1 MSHDSNTEILP
12 DQNRFFYIGRRR
24 TTSLKIKRSEFICT
38 LEPVTTVEGAKDFIS
53 AVAGAHRQAT
63 HNCWA
68 YRVGERA
75 EMSHSSDCGEPSGTA
90 GRPMLNVLESN
101 GLTQVAAV
109 VTRYFGGVKLG
120 IRGLIEAYAGAV
132 QAAVD
137 LGPLVRL
144 VRCKSFTVKVPYTF
158 NDTLLHLLTAH
169 RVKILNSDYTDVAT
183 HTLEVEESSWS
194 EVQDLLAGYEAG
206 GRIVLDPGNNE

>member
-1 MSHDSNTEILP
+1 VSHDSNTEILP

>member
-24 TTSLKIKRSEFICT
+24 TISLKIKRSEFICT

-53 AVAGAHRQAT
+53 AVAGEHRQAT

-90 GRPMLNVLESN
+90 GRPMLNALESN

-169 RVKILNSDYTDVAT
+169 RVKIINSDYTDAAT

-194 EVQDLLAGYEAG
+194 EVQDLLVGYEAG

>member
-1 MSHDSNTEILP
+1 MAHESDTETTP
-12 DQNRFFYIGRRR
+12 DQNRFYYIVQRR
-24 TTSLKIKRSEFICT
+24 TISLKIKRSEFICT
-38 LEPVTTVEGAKDFIS
+38 LEPATTVEEAKEFIS
-53 AVAGAHRQAT
+53 GVTGEHRQAT

-90 GRPMLNVLESN
+90 GRPMLNALESN

-120 IRGLIEAYAGAV
+120 IRGLIEAYSEAV

-137 LGPLVRL
+137 LEPLIRLVRL
-144 VRCKSFTVKVPYTF
+144 RQFVVNVPYTF
-158 NDTLLHLLTAH
+158 NDTFLHLLNAH
-169 RVKILNSDYTDVAT
+169 RVRVLNSEYSDVAT
-183 HTLEVEESSWS
+183 HTLEVEESSWA
-194 EVQDLLAGYEAG
+194 EVQELLAGYEAA
-206 GRIVLDPGNNE
+206 GRIVLDPDNKE